1 MFTWIEMNKYIS
13 KKVLIIVNI
22 VLFLL
27 EVFLI
32 YLMIKSIFTKDL
44 ISPSKI
50 SLYEYLKVKLSHII

>member
-1 MFTWIEMNKYIS
+1 MNKYIS